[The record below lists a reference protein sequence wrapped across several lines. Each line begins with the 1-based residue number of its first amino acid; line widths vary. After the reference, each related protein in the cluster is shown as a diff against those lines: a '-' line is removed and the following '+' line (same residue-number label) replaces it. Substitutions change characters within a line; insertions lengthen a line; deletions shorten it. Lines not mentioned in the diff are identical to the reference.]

1 MRVLFAVS
9 NSENSN
15 EDIVDIICNEYQKQY
30 KKIISYKRVFY
41 YDAIVNEIKQTRD
54 NQYDRI
60 IISEDFEKNISDS
73 YESEDINLYKH
84 LDEITDEAY
93 KDDGTSIPII
103 LLGSDRRSERD
114 PIISKLFILGV
125 YNILLGRERTIQN
138 VCALIEKPRNKKI
151 AKIQYNLDPANLKY
165 TSSKNESIINDR
177 ELLSI
182 LRFFNVNKT
191 NVDKCVRGFAKIS
204 REYTEEQIQLIISKL
219 PLDVRIILEDNSKEY
234 FRYAKVS
241 VKQTISEN
249 QQNTVVTRDLNR
261 ESGVNSSGVIIPNQT
276 SRRGIFRK
284 LNGQK

>member
-1 MRVLFAVS
+1 MEDLDIVNLIYNRNEIGIAELKMKDNELLYSLALSILKNDGVITENEFTECKQRIL
-9 NSENSN
+9 SENN
-15 EDIVDIICNEYQKQY
+15 GK
-30 KKIISYKRVFY
+30 
-41 YDAIVNEIKQTRD
+41 
-54 NQYDRI
+54 
-60 IISEDFEKNISDS
+60 SD
-73 YESEDINLYKH
+73 
-84 LDEITDEAY
+84 T
-93 KDDGTSIPII
+93 
-103 LLGSDRRSERD
+103 
-114 PIISKLFILGV
+114 
-125 YNILLGRERTIQN
+125 
-138 VCALIEKPRNKKI
+138 
-151 AKIQYNLDPANLKY
+151 KIQYNLDPANLKY

-191 NVDKCVRGFAKIS
+191 NVDKCVRGFAKIA

-276 SRRGIFRK
+276 SRIGIFRK

>member
-191 NVDKCVRGFAKIS
+191 NVDKCVRGFAKIA

-276 SRRGIFRK
+276 SRRVIFRK